1 MRKKVWNEHIKLVA
15 TLFNAVSIGV
25 LGVAV
30 IGPLAQPDN
39 PFYGAASNLAGFEKL
54 EGMNAPEKLQVFNDL
69 LTSVPWYNVVEWKA
83 VAVALALHALAHII
97 TRAQIDE

>member
-1 MRKKVWNEHIKLVA
+1 MRKKVWNEHVKLVA

-39 PFYGAASNLAGFEKL
+39 PFYGAASGLAGFEKL
-54 EGMNAPEKLQVFNDL
+54 EGLQGTEKFEFFNDI
-69 LTSVPWYNVVEWKA
+69 LTSVPWYSVVEWKA
-83 VAVALALHALAHII
+83 VGIALMLHALGE
-97 TRAQIDE
+97 TRESW